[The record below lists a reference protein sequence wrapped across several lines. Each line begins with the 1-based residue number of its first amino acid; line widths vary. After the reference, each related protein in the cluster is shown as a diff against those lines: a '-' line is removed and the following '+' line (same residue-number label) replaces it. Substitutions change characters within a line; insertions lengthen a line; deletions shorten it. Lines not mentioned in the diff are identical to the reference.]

1 NRRYAPMQ
9 SQFQFP
15 ESLMRD
21 VARALERLS
30 RPGVEGWGLMVLG
43 DMRDAGD
50 LVVLTP
56 HDGHPPAPERRWI
69 PREGRLIEI
78 GHDWEDDD
86 TFVKYYAHIIGDNVR
101 YVLLVAPRF
110 YHAEARYIEAGDVPE
125 WVLARLV
132 EEAAV

>member
-1 NRRYAPMQ
+1 MQ